1 MKLNQTKI
9 FKRLVNNKVNFITI
23 DGIAC
28 SGKTLFSNILKKK
41 LKNAL
46 IISKDIFLLPRNKR
60 IKITKL
66 LKRSCYNQNKIH
78 YNLNRLKSLI
88 LFLIDGKK
96 KKLVL
101 KKLYNRK
108 NGKNDLTK
116 TFYYKPNRNI
126 IYEGIYTNND
136 IKNII
141 KPSIKILIV
150 ESVYS
155 SLFRKIER
163 IRDKKISIQNLTNEF
178 LKIHLESFLKYLEKN
193 SFDLFYTDVNKNF
206 KTLKNGKI
214 KQINDIKK
222 FLLRHQN

>member
-1 MKLNQTKI
+1 MKLNQAKI
-9 FKRLVNNKVNFITI
+9 FKRLVNNKVNFINI
-23 DGIAC
+23 DGITC

-41 LKNAL
+41 LKNTL

-60 IKITKL
+60 IKIAKL

-141 KPSIKILIV
+141 KPSVKILIV

-178 LKIHLESFLKYLEKN
+178 LKIHLKSFLKYLETN
-193 SFDLFYTDVNKNF
+193 SFDLFYANLKKNF
-206 KTLKNGKI
+206 ITLKNGKN
-214 KQINDIKK
+214 KQINDIKN

>member
-1 MKLNQTKI
+1 MKLNQAKI

-23 DGIAC
+23 DGVAC
-28 SGKTLFSNILKKK
+28 SGKTLFSNILKKR

-88 LFLIDGKK
+88 LFLIHGKK
-96 KKLVL
+96 KKFVL

-141 KPSIKILIV
+141 KPSVKILII

-178 LKIHLESFLKYLEKN
+178 LKIHLKSFLKYLEKN
-193 SFDLFYTDVNKNF
+193 SFDLFYTDLKKNF
-206 KTLKNGKI
+206 TTLKNGKN
-214 KQINDIKK
+214 KQINDIKN

>member
-1 MKLNQTKI
+1 MKLNQRKI
-9 FKRLVNNKVNFITI
+9 FQRLVNKKVNFITI

-41 LKNAL
+41 LNNTL

-66 LKRSCYNQNKIH
+66 LRRSCYNQNKIH
-78 YNLNRLKSLI
+78 YNLDRLKSLI

-101 KKLYNRK
+101 KKIYNRK

-116 TFYYKPNRNI
+116 NFYYKPNRNI

-141 KPSIKILIV
+141 KPSVKILIT

-178 LKIHLESFLKYLEKN
+178 LKIHLKSFLKYLETN
-193 SFDLFYTDVNKNF
+193 SFDLFYADLKKNF
-206 KTLKNGKI
+206 ITLKNGKN
-214 KQINDIKK
+214 KQINDIKN

>member
-1 MKLNQTKI
+1 MKFNQRKI
-9 FKRLVNNKVNFITI
+9 FQRLVNKKVNFITI

-28 SGKTLFSNILKKK
+28 SGKTLFSNILKKR
-41 LKNAL
+41 LKNTL

-60 IKITKL
+60 IIITKSL
-66 LKRSCYNQNKIH
+66 RRSCFNQNKIH
-78 YNLNRLKSLI
+78 YNLDRLKSLI
-88 LFLIDGKK
+88 LFLI
-96 KKLVL
+96 
-101 KKLYNRK
+101 

-116 TFYYKPNRNI
+116 IFYYKPNRNI

-141 KPSIKILIV
+141 KPSIKILII

-178 LKIHLESFLKYLEKN
+178 LKIHLKSFLKYLETN
-193 SFDLFYTDVNKNF
+193 SFDLFYADLEKNF
-206 KTLKNGKI
+206 ITLKNGKN
-214 KQINDIKK
+214 KQINDIKN

>member
-1 MKLNQTKI
+1 MKLNQRKI
-9 FKRLVNNKVNFITI
+9 FQRLVNNQVNFITI

-41 LKNAL
+41 LKNTL

-66 LKRSCYNQNKIH
+66 LRRSCNNQNKIH

-96 KKLVL
+96 RKLVL

-141 KPSIKILIV
+141 KPSVKILII
-150 ESVYS
+150 ESVYL

-178 LKIHLESFLKYLEKN
+178 LKIHLKSFLKYLEKN
-193 SFDLFYTDVNKNF
+193 SFDLFYVDLKKNF
-206 KTLKNGKI
+206 TFFKNGKI

-222 FLLRHQN
+222 FLFKHQN